1 MIGALLFFNRWVS
14 DVTWEVSQAVEKF
27 DEQDVLWYLEKGSG
41 VTGHR
46 HWLTKISHSE
56 TTSSP
61 CFMVRRIRRL

>member
-41 VTGHR
+41 VTGH
-46 HWLTKISHSE
+46 
-56 TTSSP
+56 
-61 CFMVRRIRRL
+61 